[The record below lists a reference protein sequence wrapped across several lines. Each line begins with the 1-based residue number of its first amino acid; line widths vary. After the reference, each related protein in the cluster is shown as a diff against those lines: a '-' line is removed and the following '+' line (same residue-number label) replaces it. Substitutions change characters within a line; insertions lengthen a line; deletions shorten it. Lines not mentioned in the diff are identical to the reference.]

1 VISIDPTEAR
11 STAKYR
17 TRLPDS
23 VVASAVQVP
32 GLEATTGADI
42 IVSAQSLPPDLSSPL
57 SVPIRRMFERITKFA
72 YFEQRKSGSDLLS
85 SIEDLARI
93 QARMWEWAAPGGCG
107 LLVTGLE
114 VLYDGTKYPLALMR
128 SICPDPS
135 EMPGVIVADGRKSGW
150 KACDVAAAL
159 MAWERRRGGH
169 VTLLQDDSAIPNYL
183 NALEMQV
190 RKCEQEPIRFTH
202 SSYLVDWA
210 PLQATLPHTVED
222 WATTGSA
229 FPRGWG
235 EAKRHALWKAAYKQ
249 DKKATLRKAFEL
261 LLDEKVKVPGIG
273 PKLTESLA
281 QWVGWTKETSK

>member
-1 VISIDPTEAR
+1 MISIDPTEAR
-11 STAKYR
+11 STQSYQ

-23 VVASAVQVP
+23 VVDAAVQVP
-32 GLEATTGADI
+32 GLEAATGADI
-42 IVSAQSLPPDLSSPL
+42 IVSAQSLPPDLSMDPL
-57 SVPIRRMFERITKFA
+57 PIPVKRMFERATEYAF
-72 YFEQRKSGSDLLS
+72 FEQRKSGNDLLS

-93 QARMWEWAAPGGCG
+93 QARMWEWARPGGCG

-114 VLYDGTKYPLALMR
+114 VLYDGNKYPLALMR

-183 NALEMQV
+183 NALETQV
-190 RKCEQEPIRFTH
+190 RKCEQEPIKWTH
-202 SSYLVDWA
+202 RSYLVEWT
-210 PLQATLPHTVED
+210 PLQATLPNAVEN
-222 WATTGSA
+222 WQTTGSA

-235 EAKRHALWKAAYKQ
+235 ESKRYALWKATYEQ
-249 DKKATLRKAFEL
+249 DKKGNLRRALEL
-261 LLDEKVKVPGIG
+261 LLDEGIKVKGIG
-273 PKLTESLA
+273 PKLTQSLSE
-281 QWVGWTKETSK
+281 WVGWKETDK